1 MNKDTRKRYYCKCPE
16 CGHEFW
22 ACKSIFQQ
30 DFGMLDMGS
39 GSCPKCKTYHNLT
52 VDEKSERMIVT
63 PWEEHIKKKKNP
75 SGKPYKILEDVQKT
89 IEEAC
94 EQYKYRPN
102 TESNRQM
109 MGYSMNDTLNKAI
122 QEGVINENIS
132 FKVERNGA
140 EDVDIWP
147 LFNGRKIVI
156 DRPINNLSDLMEFL
170 TGLNED
176 NVQYADEIKPLKY
189 ISFKAEV

>member
-1 MNKDTRKRYYCKCPE
+1 MDKDNRKRYYCKCPE
-16 CGHEFW
+16 CG
-22 ACKSIFQQ
+22 
-30 DFGMLDMGS
+30 MNS
-39 GSCPKCKTYHNLT
+39 GPANRY
-52 VDEKSERMIVT
+52 
-63 PWEEHIKKKKNP
+63 
-75 SGKPYKILEDVQKT
+75 YKILEDVQKT
-89 IEEAC
+89 IEETC

-140 EDVDIWP
+140 EDVNIWL

-176 NVQYADEIKPLKY
+176 NVQYADEIKPLEY
-189 ISFKAEV
+189 ISFKVEV